1 MELDAEKIKSYLQ
14 SDKYD
19 FKTFSMGYTISM
31 KKTLDRLDL
40 KVNDVFTHFGSIKDI
55 VNLNQYLSK
64 LGTNT
69 TDDIKSIEKLIMSII
84 RKVLKGYTKKHFWMD
99 IRVTQPDH
107 DFDIPRWH
115 KDGNFFLQGPIE
127 LHTSK
132 FATVLKGPGTLL
144 IKGTKKIN
152 QIYNEHLIEE
162 RKEYILTKDMK
173 DMKEQ
178 SIRINKKYRPI
189 LAKKLANEKVIQ
201 VKNTQGVIFFAGN
214 PREKAALHSEPP
226 NDAPRLFISILPS
239 TEMNIKD
246 LKERWNK

>member
-1 MELDAEKIKSYLQ
+1 
-14 SDKYD
+14 
-19 FKTFSMGYTISM
+19 
-31 KKTLDRLDL
+31 L

-55 VNLNQYLSK
+55 VNLNQFLSK

-107 DFDIPRWH
+107 NFDIPRWH

-144 IKGTKKIN
+144 IKGTKKVN
-152 QIYNEHLIEE
+152 QIYNENLIEQ
-162 RKEYILTKDMK
+162 RKEYIPTKV
-173 DMKEQ
+173 MKEIIAKGTFGKQ
-178 SIRINKKYRPI
+178 SRRIHKKYRPI

-214 PREKAALHSEPP
+214 PVDKAALHSEPP
-226 NDAPRLFISILPS
+226 NDVPRLFISILPS
-239 TEMNIKD
+239 TETNIKD

>member
-1 MELDAEKIKSYLQ
+1 
-14 SDKYD
+14 
-19 FKTFSMGYTISM
+19 
-31 KKTLDRLDL
+31 
-40 KVNDVFTHFGSIKDI
+40 
-55 VNLNQYLSK
+55 
-64 LGTNT
+64 
-69 TDDIKSIEKLIMSII
+69 MSII

-144 IKGTKKIN
+144 IKGTKKVN
-152 QIYNEHLIEE
+152 QIYNENLIEQ
-162 RKEYILTKDMK
+162 RKEYIPTK

-239 TEMNIKD
+239 TEANIKD

>member
-14 SDKYD
+14 YDKYD
-19 FKTFSMGYTISM
+19 FKTFSMDYTISM
-31 KKTLDRLDL
+31 KKTIDRLDL
-40 KVNDVFTHFGSIKDI
+40 KVNDVFAHFGSIKDI
-55 VNLNQYLSK
+55 VNLNQFLSK

-69 TDDIKSIEKLIMSII
+69 TDDIKSIETLIMSII

-144 IKGTKKIN
+144 IKGTKKVN
-152 QIYNEHLIEE
+152 QIYNENLIEQ
-162 RKEYILTKDMK
+162 RKEYIPTK

-178 SIRINKKYRPI
+178 SRRIHKKYRPI

-239 TEMNIKD
+239 TEANIKD